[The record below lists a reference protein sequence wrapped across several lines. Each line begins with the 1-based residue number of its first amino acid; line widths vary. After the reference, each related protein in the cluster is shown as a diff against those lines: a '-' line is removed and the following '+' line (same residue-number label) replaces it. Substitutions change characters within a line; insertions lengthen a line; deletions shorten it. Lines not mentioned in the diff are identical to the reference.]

1 MNAILGRPRLRP
13 ALITALA
20 LIALMTPW
28 VIKSSYLLGVLI
40 LGLIWLT
47 LNQSWNLVLGV
58 SGVWNFGH
66 LALYAVG
73 GYAGGLF
80 SLHTG
85 LSSWIGLLVGG
96 LAAGAGGVLLAIPS
110 LRLRGIYAA
119 LLTFSF
125 AYVIQLVITSDRS
138 GLTGGS
144 FGLTGYHG
152 LAFGTTDATAVAHGY
167 YWTALAVTL
176 VTAAA
181 MLLVT
186 RSPMGLAFV
195 ALRENAPLAA
205 ARGISP
211 ITYQVL
217 SFGISGFFAGLAGAL
232 YAYYFGVI
240 TPTVMG
246 LGPMTIF
253 VTMMVVGG
261 LGTLSGPFVGTALIL
276 AVQTALEDYP
286 QARLIVLGAVLVAMV
301 VIMPRGIVDAVGAI
315 NRRIERWVAEGEE
328 AEDEADDRADEPV
341 QTMAGR
347 A

>member
-1 MNAILGRPRLRP
+1 MLGWPRLRP
-13 ALITALA
+13 ATIAVLVLA
-20 LIALMTPW
+20 GVVTPW
-28 VIKSSYLLGVLI
+28 VIKSSYVLGVLV

-66 LALYAVG
+66 LALYAIG

-80 SLHTG
+80 AQHTG
-85 LSSWIGLLVGG
+85 LSSWWGKVVGG
-96 LAAGAGGVLLAIPS
+96 LAAGVSGLILAVTS
-110 LRLRGIYAA
+110 MRLRGIYAA

-144 FGLTGYHG
+144 FGLTGFPG
-152 LAFGTTDATAVAHGY
+152 LAFGTDDPTAITHGY
-167 YWTALAVTL
+167 YWTALGLALLTAL
-176 VTAAA
+176 V
-181 MLLVT
+181 MVLIT

-211 ITYQVL
+211 LKYQLL
-217 SFGISGFFAGLAGAL
+217 SFGISGVFAGLAGAL

-246 LGPMTIF
+246 LGPMTIL
-253 VTMMVVGG
+253 VTMIVVGG
-261 LGTLSGPFVGTALIL
+261 MGTITGPFVGTALIL

-286 QARLIVLGAVLVAMV
+286 QVRLIVLGVVLVAMV
-301 VIMPRGIVDAVGAI
+301 VIAPRGVVDAVASL
-315 NRRIERWVAEGEE
+315 NRRIERWVD
-328 AEDEADDRADEPV
+328 EDETSRRPEQPLTAVSRS
-341 QTMAGR
+341 
-347 A
+347 